1 MQYKIPQNVQIED
14 KIVGPLT
21 LRQLIYLGVGGGLAY
36 AIYTILASKYF
47 IEVWLP
53 PVAIITIITLA
64 FTFLKING
72 IKFSRWILL
81 IIAYFYNPRK
91 RVFIMG
97 AGDNYNATIF
107 AKKEKIEETTDDAK
121 DKAARDKERLENI
134 GEISKVL
141 DSYGKPAKSDPK
153 L

>member
-36 AIYTILASKYF
+36 ALYTILASRYF

-72 IKFSRWILL
+72 IKFNRWILL
-81 IIAYFYNPRK
+81 AITYFYNPRK
-91 RVFIMG
+91 RIFMMG

-107 AKKEKIEETTDDAK
+107 AKEVKKEETVDTSK
-121 DKAARDKERLENI
+121 EKAARDKESLDKI